1 MLVGVAGWQNGIWLD
16 LIGGCV
22 LKLKPA
28 SESPAG
34 LVKHKL
40 PGDGR
45 LQARADSADP
55 SARKPG
61 LSGRPSAPFPFSALP
76 VTADVSSTLLIFHF
90 WGAGARR
97 NL

>member
-1 MLVGVAGWQNGIWLD
+1 MVGVAGWQNGIWLD

-45 LQARADSADP
+45 LQVQD
-55 SARKPG
+55 K
-61 LSGRPSAPFPFSALP
+61 FCY
-76 VTADVSSTLLIFHF
+76 
-90 WGAGARR
+90 
-97 NL
+97 